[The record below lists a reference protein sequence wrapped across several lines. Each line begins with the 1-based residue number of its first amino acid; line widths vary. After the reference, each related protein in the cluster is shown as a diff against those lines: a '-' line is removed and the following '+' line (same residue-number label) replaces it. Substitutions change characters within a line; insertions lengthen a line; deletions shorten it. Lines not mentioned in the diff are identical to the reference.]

1 MNKGALRT
9 HFKAVLNRSDITDD
23 LADTFIDQSITR
35 IQRVLR
41 VPANEKQASYPI
53 SAATTKITVP
63 GDFLE
68 IINIYYDNHVMKRL
82 GMAEIQDRIKTGET
96 GSPHFYCREG
106 ASYLLF
112 PTPSSGTV
120 YLNYYCSFTE
130 MSSDSDENTL
140 AKIASDAIIYGAL
153 IFASDY
159 FLDERA
165 QLFNQ
170 KYNEFLIEI
179 TEQSNDAELA
189 GELAMRPST
198 FYDAE

>member
-9 HFKAVLNRSDITDD
+9 HFKAVLNRSDITND

-82 GMAEIQDRIKTGET
+82 GMAEIQDRIKSGES

-112 PTPSSGTV
+112 PMPSSGTV